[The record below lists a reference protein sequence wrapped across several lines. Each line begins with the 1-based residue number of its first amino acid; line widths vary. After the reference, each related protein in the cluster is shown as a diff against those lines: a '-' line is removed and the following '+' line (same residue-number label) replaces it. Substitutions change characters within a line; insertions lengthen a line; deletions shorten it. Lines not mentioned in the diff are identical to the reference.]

1 MKEKLT
7 NTNQLNMKL
16 KILFCFIIT
25 NQFCFAQ
32 INHKIDL
39 KNNSNTINKLRIND
53 RISVDKSLFS
63 DKITSLSITF
73 KGQTTSINEEKLNSD
88 ISNEYCLWFTNDTI
102 SNHKSSKM
110 YKWNEKIR
118 IHIPKNEE
126 FQVKLE
132 PDGETFKFINYK
144 KIEQPQE
151 IKEAEIDKKHIAE
164 TSNTDVYKISKINFK
179 TGDNILNDAKRL
191 IDLDEE
197 LEVKKEIIDK
207 YGTTKENVFLKA
219 ANILEENH
227 FKPSGSMGSNIAKT
241 DVTNFATGMA
251 RFLADRAKQE
261 LNESFFIQMHKQMEK
276 VPELQFYFPESYKFL
291 KRLDANTMSFDLEY
305 LKTRFELDIKFLPKH
320 ILVSIDEADENKYPY
335 FKTANQYF
343 NQNVNG
349 LWLNIGLHSVL
360 NSNGNIN
367 PKDLLYQFVHAK
379 QKEGDSSLL
388 QKLEGKLKDY
398 DDKSQINLINS
409 IKLAELVSNS
419 LLSPETGRYWVS
431 QNEINE
437 LISNEA
443 LFQTYIGL
451 LLAKSDFDE
460 YKIQFYGANDE
471 KDYKD
476 QSNYSLKSIV
486 EDNFTK
492 DGKVGDITNL
502 KNLISDI
509 YQTYHNVEE
518 KVNSFKDIKDERVLA
533 EKSYDAFSLVKTSVS
548 TIKDLVSNKSYLGK
562 TNIKIDESV
571 LTNYID
577 PTVEVAYNLFNK
589 KYNIAIKNFIYI
601 LNQVPSV
608 SKVISDY
615 DLVNLVESVDFDD
628 TRNLNRDKLMIT
640 FLKQKNVRQSLIE
653 SHILDEKKLEEIINK
668 NYISKTDLENI
679 VKSKEKDIIIFLD
692 NNKDVQNYFKKRDKE
707 QSNFLSKFNTY
718 GTLIANVATAQNS
731 DEVKAA
737 IEASVLPVGSSR
749 IKRHSDWSITANA
762 FVGGFYGRAFYK
774 EQIDGITE
782 KRSIDT
788 FGITAPIGVSFNK
801 GNLALFNSRSVLGI
815 NLQLID
821 LGSLVN
827 FYMQEGD
834 GASLPRDT
842 KIQLGDIIAPGGS
855 ISYSIGDTPFTLMGG
870 VQYVPT
876 LSRMETISTN
886 NEFKPLTWRVHIG
899 LVIDIP
905 LFNLKVWN

>member
-1 MKEKLT
+1 
-7 NTNQLNMKL
+7 MKL
-16 KILFCFIIT
+16 FNLFILIALSSST
-25 NQFCFAQ
+25 FAQ
-32 INHKIDL
+32 TIHHIEL
-39 KNNSNTINKLRIND
+39 KNKDNKVYEFRKNDRIYIKKSLINDRTSIKLLYKGEQITINKD
-53 RISVDKSLFS
+53 
-63 DKITSLSITF
+63 
-73 KGQTTSINEEKLNSD
+73 QLNSE
-88 ISNEYCLWFTNDTI
+88 ISTDYTLWFTNDTI

-251 RFLADRAKQE
+251 RFLAERAKQE
-261 LNESFFIQMHKQMEK
+261 LNETFFIQMHNQMQK
-276 VPELQFYFPESYKFL
+276 LPELQVYFPQSYKFL
-291 KRLDANTMSFDLEY
+291 KHLDANTMSFDLEY

-343 NQNVNG
+343 NNNVNG

-367 PKDLLYQFVHAK
+367 PKDLLYHFVHSK
-379 QKEGDSSLL
+379 GKEQKGLL
-388 QKLEGKLKDY
+388 LDLETKLKNY
-398 DDKSQINLINS
+398 DDKNQINLINS
-409 IKLAELVSNS
+409 IKLAELISNS

-431 QNEINE
+431 SKEINE
-437 LISNEA
+437 LISNEN

-451 LLAKSDFDE
+451 LLAKSEFNE
-460 YKIQFYGANDE
+460 YKVKFNDT
-471 KDYKD
+471 
-476 QSNYSLKSIV
+476 SLKDLV
-486 EDNFTK
+486 ELKYTENNVVKNNIAD
-492 DGKVGDITNL
+492 L
-502 KNLISDI
+502 KNLILEI

-548 TIKDLVSNKSYLGK
+548 TIKDLVSNKSYLGTK
-562 TNIKIDESV
+562 DIKIDESV

-577 PTVEVAYNLFNK
+577 PTVEIAYNLFNK
-589 KYNIAIKNFIYI
+589 KYNVAIKNFIYI

-615 DLVNLVESVDFDD
+615 DLVNLVESVDLDD
-628 TRNLNRDKLMIT
+628 TKKLNRDKLMTT
-640 FLKQKNVRQSLIE
+640 FLQQKNVRQSLITSE
-653 SHILDEKKLEEIINK
+653 IFTDEQIEDFIN
-668 NYISKTDLENI
+668 NDSISKTDLLKLVKHNQTEIYNYLS
-679 VKSKEKDIIIFLD
+679 KSKQVE
-692 NNKDVQNYFKKRDKE
+692 
-707 QSNFLSKFNTY
+707 NFLKSNNGNYSKFISKFSTY

-749 IKRHSDWSITANA
+749 MKRNSNWSITANA
-762 FVGGFYGRAFYK
+762 YVGAFYGNAFYK
-774 EQIDGITE
+774 ELVDGALE
-782 KRSIDT
+782 KRSINT
-788 FGITAPIGVSFNK
+788 FGVTAPIGISFSK
-801 GNLALFNSRSVLGI
+801 GNLKVFNQNTSLGI

-827 FYMQEGD
+827 FYMKEGD

-842 KIQLGDIIAPGGS
+842 QIKLGDIIAPGGS
-855 ISYSIGDTPFTLMGG
+855 LSYSIGDSPFTLLGG
-870 VQYVPT
+870 IQYVPN
-876 LSRMETISTN
+876 LNRMESIPTN
-886 NEFKPLTWRVHIG
+886 SDFKPVAWRVHFG
-899 LVIDIP
+899 LAIDIP
-905 LFNLKVWN
+905 LFNIKIWN